1 MAMVGNGQNIINRN
15 YFGERVTDEKVAALK
30 VEPKDVL
37 SKTIS
42 SGDNYEAIPKR
53 LHVSNIPF
61 RFQEN
66 DLKMLFE
73 NYGTVLD
80 AEIIHNDRGSK
91 GFGFVTLD
99 SAENASKA
107 KKELDLKEVE
117 GRIIEVNNATKRTLQ
132 VRLYLIKG
140 FFNPF
145 FSF

>member
-1 MAMVGNGQNIINRN
+1 MAMLGNGQKIINRN
-15 YFGERVTDEKVAALK
+15 YFGEGVNDDKDAALK
-30 VEPKDVL
+30 ADVF
-37 SKTIS
+37 SKTS
-42 SGDNYEAIPKR
+42 SCGDNYEAIPKR